1 MITMAEIASE
11 ESDLETIC
19 TDGSAA
25 RTGKRIQMI
34 RTACGM
40 SRNELGRLVGL
51 DCNRI
56 QHYENG
62 RRKPKL
68 PLIKKIAEALGV
80 EPAAL
85 VEPNIETCVGV
96 MHALFRMES
105 LFHLNVVKDAD
116 GGYSLRFGDGRNGR
130 INEYLQRWHE
140 ARMKLEGRLFK
151 RDYDDIE
158 EIILE
163 YNMFEWK
170 FPHENEEEGSC
181 R

>member
-1 MITMAEIASE
+1 MITMADIASE
-11 ESDLETIC
+11 ESDLEAVC

-68 PLIKKIAEALGV
+68 PLIKKMAEALGV

-105 LFHLNVVKDAD
+105 LFNLDVVKNAD
-116 GGYSLRFGDGRNGR
+116 GSYTLRFGDGRNGR
-130 INEYLQRWHE
+130 INEYLQRWHD
-140 ARMKLEGRLFK
+140 ARMKLESRSLKCGH
-151 RDYDDIE
+151 DDIGK
-158 EIILE
+158 IVFE
-163 YNMFEWK
+163 YNMFEWR
-170 FPHENEEEGSC
+170 FPNGKGDAGK
-181 R
+181 

>member
-1 MITMAEIASE
+1 MITMADIASE
-11 ESDLETIC
+11 ESDLEAVC

-68 PLIKKIAEALGV
+68 PLIKKMAEALGV

-105 LFHLNVVKDAD
+105 LFNLDVVKNAD
-116 GGYSLRFGDGRNGR
+116 GSYTLRFGDGRNGR

-140 ARMKLEGRLFK
+140 ARMKLESRSLKCGH
-151 RDYDDIE
+151 DDIGK
-158 EIILE
+158 IVFE
-163 YNMFEWK
+163 YNMFEWR
-170 FPHENEEEGSC
+170 FPNGKGDAGK
-181 R
+181 